1 MRGGLLRSG
10 SGLLALALVG
20 ACSNIIGVSS
30 YEIDPALDEDSS
42 SGGEGTGRGGAES
55 RSGSNTGANGGEG
68 GDGTAGTDVGG
79 KTSVG
84 GKGSAGSTT
93 AGTGAGG
100 EPPVPGCTS
109 AAQCDDEI
117 DCTTDSC
124 NASGVCVHT
133 PKDTLCDSSQCE
145 TCTVGIGCVAGPKDV
160 VQLLEDPSFD
170 LSSIAWDDAGS
181 DGTNVVTLVGA
192 HSGTKV
198 AKFGPAGPA
207 AEEQEY
213 SDLLQ
218 RVTIPEGTVALTL
231 TGWYR
236 ATAGTQAPED
246 DYVVAAFY
254 EDGGTRPFSQLHSF
268 EAVSSGSAT
277 FKMFS
282 YNAIKSDVKEMA
294 GGEYTFD
301 LVAYTWDSVYYFDTL
316 QLNATVCQ

>member
-1 MRGGLLRSG
+1 MV
-10 SGLLALALVG
+10 LVS

-42 SGGEGTGRGGAES
+42 SGGKSNGSGGTPAQGA
-55 RSGSNTGANGGEG
+55 TTGEG
-68 GDGTAGTDVGG
+68 GDGTAGSDSPGG
-79 KTSVG
+79 KTSMG

-100 EPPVPGCTS
+100 EPPAPECTT

-124 NASGVCVHT
+124 NAGSCVHT
-133 PKDTLCDSSQCE
+133 PKDTLCDSSLCE

-160 VQLLEDPSFD
+160 VQLLQDPSFD
-170 LSSIAWDDAGS
+170 LPSSDWDESGS
-181 DGTNVVTLVGA
+181 DGKNVVTLVGA
-192 HSGTKV
+192 HSGTNV

-207 AEEQEY
+207 AEEQDY

-218 RVTIPEGTVALTL
+218 WVTIPEGTVALTL

-236 ATAGTQAPED
+236 ATAGVTAPED

-254 EDGGTRPFSQLHSF
+254 EDGSTRPFSQFHSF
-268 EAVSSGSAT
+268 EASASATAT
-277 FKMFS
+277 FKMFT
-282 YNAIKSDVKEMA
+282 YNAIKSDVKDMP
-294 GGEYTFD
+294 GNEYSFD
-301 LVAYTWDSVYYFDTL
+301 LVGYAWDSVFYFDTL

>member
-10 SGLLALALVG
+10 SGWLALALVG
-20 ACSNIIGVSS
+20 ACSNIIGVSG

-42 SGGEGTGRGGAES
+42 GGKSSGKGGTES

-68 GDGTAGTDVGG
+68 GDGTAGSDSPGG
-79 KTSVG
+79 STSMG
-84 GKGSAGSTT
+84 GKGT
-93 AGTGAGG
+93 AGTTTGDAGMGG
-100 EPPVPGCTS
+100 EPPVPDCTT

-133 PKDTLCDSSQCE
+133 PKDTMCDSAQCE
-145 TCTVGIGCVAGPKDV
+145 VCTVGIGCVAGPKDV

-170 LSSIAWDDAGS
+170 LSSNVWDDSGS
-181 DGTNVVTLVGA
+181 DGTNVVTLAGA

-207 AEEQEY
+207 AEEQDY

-218 RVTIPEGTVALTL
+218 WVTIPEGTVSLTL

-236 ATAGTQAPED
+236 ATAGTTAPED

-254 EDGGTRPFSQLHSF
+254 EDGGTRPFSQFHSF
-268 EAVSSGSAT
+268 EAESSATAT

-282 YNAIKSDVKEMA
+282 YNALKSDVKEMA
-294 GGEYTFD
+294 GNEYSFD
-301 LVAYTWDSVYYFDTL
+301 LVGYAWDSVFYFDTL

>member
-1 MRGGLLRSG
+1 MV
-10 SGLLALALVG
+10 LVG

-30 YEIDPALDEDSS
+30 YEIDPALDEG
-42 SGGEGTGRGGAES
+42 SGGKSGRAGSGNEPIGA
-55 RSGSNTGANGGEG
+55 TAGEG
-68 GDGTAGTDVGG
+68 GDGTAGSDSPGG
-79 KTSVG
+79 KTSTG

-100 EPPVPGCTS
+100 EPPAPDCTT

-124 NASGVCVHT
+124 NAGTCVHT
-133 PKDTLCDSSQCE
+133 PKDTLCDSAQCE
-145 TCTVGIGCVAGPKDV
+145 ICTVGIGCVAGPKDT
-160 VQLLEDPSFD
+160 VQLLVDPNFD
-170 LSSIAWDDAGS
+170 LSAIEWDDSGS
-181 DGTNVVTLVGA
+181 DGTNVVTLAGA

-218 RVTIPEGTVALTL
+218 WVEIPVGTVALTL

-236 ATAGTQAPED
+236 ATAGTTAPED

-254 EDGGTRPFSQLHSF
+254 EDGGTRPFSQFHSF
-268 EAVSSGSAT
+268 EAASSAAPA

-294 GGEYTFD
+294 GNEYSFD
-301 LVAYTWDSVYYFDTL
+301 LVGYAWDSVFYFDTL